1 MIPIQRPFLG
11 REELDAVRGVFDS
24 RWLGMGSVT
33 KQFEDRL
40 RDYLGA
46 AAVVAVNTG
55 SSALLLALE
64 ALKLSPGDEVIV
76 PSLTFVPPCRRSCR
90 LAAFRCSAMCRRT
103 R

>member
-46 AAVVAVNTG
+46 CWAVAYR
-55 SSALLLALE
+55 
-64 ALKLSPGDEVIV
+64 GDNDYGDSIQG
-76 PSLTFVPPCRRSCR
+76 PWYHQ
-90 LAAFRCSAMCRRT
+90 AFRHGLPGWEAVR
-103 R
+103 